1 MDGRALT
8 GARVDVGARWRPEP
22 VRARLRHPSTAGR
35 RELGKAARAAVP
47 RSRHGGWQP
56 HPSRPDPIELLQEQA
71 STRLPELIPI
81 RYGRML
87 VSPSTFFRGAACVMA
102 WDLAQEPRTALKAQ
116 LCGDAHLSNFGT
128 FAGPDRRL
136 VFGINDFDETL
147 PGPFEWDV
155 KRLVASFEVAGRD
168 RGFDGVARRSVD
180 LAVARSYREAMRSFA
195 ELRTLELW
203 YVHLDRDLE
212 EIVREWASRVSRKQL
227 RYFERNIAKARAKD
241 SLRAFAKLTRVV
253 DGHPRIVHD
262 PPLVVPIEALA
273 RADDPDTLAAA
284 VDAVLHY
291 YRRTLPRD
299 RRRLLERYRYIHA
312 ARKVVG
318 VGSVGTRA
326 WIMLMLGRDNR
337 DPLFLQMKE
346 AEASVLEPYLGRSEF
361 ENHGQRVVEGQRL
374 MQAASDI
381 MLGWIRTTEWIDGV
395 NRDFYIRQLWDGKG
409 SAPVDVLDPDALGRY
424 GELCGWALAR
434 AHARS
439 GDAVAIGSYLGA
451 GNTFDRAMC
460 VFADRYADQNERDYE
475 TLRHAADAGR
485 IIVRTGL

>member
-1 MDGRALT
+1 
-8 GARVDVGARWRPEP
+8 V
-22 VRARLRHPSTAGR
+22 
-35 RELGKAARAAVP
+35 VP
-47 RSRHGGWQP
+47 RSRHGSWEP

-87 VSPSTFFRGAACVMA
+87 VSPFTFYRGAACVMA

-168 RGFDGVARRSVD
+168 RGFGRGARRSVD
-180 LAVARSYREAMRSFA
+180 LGVARSYREAMRSFA
-195 ELRTLELW
+195 ELRALELW

-212 EIVREWASRVSRKQL
+212 EIVRNWASRISRKQL
-227 RYFERNIAKARAKD
+227 RHFERNIAKARAKD

-262 PPLVVPIEALA
+262 PPLIVPIEALA
-273 RADDPDTLAAA
+273 RTDDPERLAAA
-284 VDAVLHY
+284 VEAVLHY

-326 WIMLMLGRDNR
+326 WIMLMLGRDDH

-395 NRDFYIRQLWDGKG
+395 NRDFYLRQLWDGKG
-409 SAPVDVLDPDALGRY
+409 SAPVDVLDSDALGRY

-439 GDAVAIGSYLGA
+439 GDAIAIGSYLGA

-460 VFADRYADQNERDYE
+460 AFADRYADQNERDYE
-475 TLRHAADAGR
+475 ALRHAADAGR
-485 IIVRTGL
+485 ITVRAGL

>member
-1 MDGRALT
+1 MDGRALS

-22 VRARLRHPSTAGR
+22 VRARPRHPSAADR

-47 RSRHGGWQP
+47 RSRHGRWEP

-87 VSPSTFFRGAACVMA
+87 VSPFTFYRGAACVMA

-155 KRLVASFEVAGRD
+155 KRLVASLEVAGRD
-168 RGFDGVARRSVD
+168 RNFDAVARRSVN

-273 RADDPDTLAAA
+273 RADDPETLAAA

-291 YRRTLPRD
+291 YGRTLPRD

-326 WIMLMLGRDNR
+326 WIMLMLGRDDR

-346 AEASVLEPYLGRSEF
+346 AEASVLEPHLGRSEF

-395 NRDFYIRQLWDGKG
+395 NRDFYVRQLWDGKG

-439 GDAVAIGSYLGA
+439 GDAVAIGTYLGA

-460 VFADRYADQNERDYE
+460 AFADGYADQNERDYE
-475 TLRHAADAGR
+475 ALRHAADAGR
-485 IIVRTGL
+485 ITVRPGL

>member
-1 MDGRALT
+1 
-8 GARVDVGARWRPEP
+8 
-22 VRARLRHPSTAGR
+22 
-35 RELGKAARAAVP
+35 
-47 RSRHGGWQP
+47 
-56 HPSRPDPIELLQEQA
+56 
-71 STRLPELIPI
+71 
-81 RYGRML
+81 
-87 VSPSTFFRGAACVMA
+87 
-102 WDLAQEPRTALKAQ
+102 
-116 LCGDAHLSNFGT
+116 
-128 FAGPDRRL
+128 
-136 VFGINDFDETL
+136 
-147 PGPFEWDV
+147 
-155 KRLVASFEVAGRD
+155 
-168 RGFDGVARRSVD
+168 
-180 LAVARSYREAMRSFA
+180 MRSFA
-195 ELRTLELW
+195 ELRALELW

-273 RADDPDTLAAA
+273 RADDPETLAAA

-326 WIMLMLGRDNR
+326 WIMLMLGRDDR

-395 NRDFYIRQLWDGKG
+395 NRDFYVRQLWDGKG

-439 GDAVAIGSYLGA
+439 GDAVAIGSLSRRREHVRPS
-451 GNTFDRAMC
+451 NVRLC
-460 VFADRYADQNERDYE
+460 RRICRSER
-475 TLRHAADAGR
+475 TRL
-485 IIVRTGL
+485 